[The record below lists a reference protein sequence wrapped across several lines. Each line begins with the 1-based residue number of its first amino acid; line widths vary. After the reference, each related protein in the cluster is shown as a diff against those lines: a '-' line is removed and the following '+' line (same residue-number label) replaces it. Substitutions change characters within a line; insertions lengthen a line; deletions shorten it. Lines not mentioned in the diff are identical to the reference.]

1 MIDEIWECQ
10 FTIHRLVTPEPVT
23 SESISYSSPA
33 PPLSED
39 KAYTSG
45 KVRISSSEA
54 LAESQVVARIE
65 RELVNVFALTELT
78 KVSLEVSIP
87 NLINKDEIEKARQP
101 RTAYSNLRMCLGC
114 IGKLRDYN
122 KIPGL
127 WDKYQKMQ
135 KKGDPELILVVSWFS
150 RAIRSESNIDKFIN
164 AWVTFNML
172 YSWLTGEI
180 KSMPKGIRGLI
191 EKGVPDREE
200 REDLVSK
207 QATIIEKLSQIELL
221 DAKGNINKVKELR
234 KALDESASS
243 DTILELVTI
252 VIGDIRNHLFHG
264 GIIDRSKEVALCAPF
279 VIDLVS
285 RIIKHQLNKI

>member
-33 PPLSED
+33 PPWNED
-39 KAYTSG
+39 KAYTRG
-45 KVRISSSEA
+45 KVCISSSMSLSER
-54 LAESQVVARIE
+54 QVISRVE
-65 RELVNVFALTELT
+65 RELVDVLALSELSQ
-78 KVSLEVSIP
+78 VSLEVSEP
-87 NLINKDEIEKARQP
+87 NLLNKDEIEKNRQP
-101 RTAYSNLRMCLGC
+101 RVAFTDMRMCLGC
-114 IGKLRDYN
+114 IGRLRDS
-122 KIPGL
+122 KRIPYL
-127 WDKYQKMQ
+127 WEKYQEIQ
-135 KKGDPELILVVSWFS
+135 KEGYPELRFAILWFS

-180 KSMPKGIRGLI
+180 KSMPKGIRCLI

-207 QATIIEKLSQIELL
+207 QATIIEKLSQTELL
-221 DAKGNINKVKELR
+221 DAKGNINKVKALR

-264 GIIDRSKEVALCAPF
+264 GIIDRSKKLSWVHLSLLIWSAG
-279 VIDLVS
+279 
-285 RIIKHQLNKI
+285 